1 MTFISPVRHI
11 VNDIFHRHSKWHS
24 WFPFFFRQIV
34 NDILDFLFFFR
45 HIVNDI
51 QQRANIIQS
60 SLGSGGQVQQGGGGG
75 GGASP
80 QLQLAMH
87 EVQENLR
94 LVKTDISQLLNRPQV
109 SYNELLKL
117 RKGRRQ
123 CHSLSRQSLFLN
135 LFTGFILK
143 LITLVGLPR
152 LFQFFF
158 INIWKPDNIFRL

>member
-1 MTFISPVRHI
+1 
-11 VNDIFHRHSKWHS
+11 
-24 WFPFFFRQIV
+24 
-34 NDILDFLFFFR
+34 
-45 HIVNDI
+45 VNDI

-158 INIWKPDNIFRL
+158 INI